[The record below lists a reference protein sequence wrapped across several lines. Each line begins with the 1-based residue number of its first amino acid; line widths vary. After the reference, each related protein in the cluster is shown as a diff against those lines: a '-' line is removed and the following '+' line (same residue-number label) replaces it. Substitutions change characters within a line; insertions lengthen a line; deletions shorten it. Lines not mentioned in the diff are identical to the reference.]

1 MLNIKD
7 ISNRIEN
14 TQLITTDDLDFLKEN
29 SENVPYSQ
37 IYSILYL
44 KGLSLHRDIRFDQ
57 ELSAHSFRITD
68 RTQLYNLIQNKEITE
83 DIVEDES
90 TNEIIS
96 IEADTLEL
104 ESEIATE
111 ELEVPIDESEIES
124 HDSKRLSDDKTMDN
138 IDNVDKSILE
148 HAFTA
153 NYSLPELNE
162 EEKITL
168 EQKNISTI
176 KSVEIETKIAEEK
189 VENEINID
197 TKQSFNSWLNS
208 NQNYSENKNDDKDKI
223 LSIAEGKEN
232 KTDSSAL
239 FGKVNK
245 SKKSF
250 FSPTQKAK
258 ESLQEDLLP
267 VSETLAKIY
276 ALQGNFP
283 KAILAYNQL
292 SLKYPEKKIFFAV
305 QIKELEKKLN

>member
-83 DIVEDES
+83 NIVEDEP

-96 IEADTLEL
+96 IEADTVEL
-104 ESEIATE
+104 ESEIVTK
-111 ELEVPIDESEIES
+111 ELEVPLHESEIEG
-124 HDSKRLSDDKTMDN
+124 HDSIESSEDKK

-153 NYSLPELNE
+153 NYTLPELSE
-162 EEKITL
+162 EEKTTL
-168 EQKNISTI
+168 EQKNISPI
-176 KSVEIETKIAEEK
+176 ESVEIETKNEGEK

-208 NQNYSENKNDDKDKI
+208 NQNYNESKNDDKDKI

-245 SKKSF
+245 SKKAF

-283 KAILAYNQL
+283 KAISAYNQL

-305 QIKELEKKLN
+305 QIKELQKKLN